1 MLSKNKIKHIQALS
15 RKKKR
20 DETGLYIAEGQRL
33 IDQLIAYNCNI
44 DTIIVSPLLIKK
56 YNGKAIEIIEAEA
69 DQLKKISQ
77 LKSPSEVIAI
87 CRQTATNLD
96 NTDHSSNL
104 VLALDDVQDPGNL
117 GTIIRLA
124 SWFGIK
130 HIVCSVNSVDCYNA
144 KVVQSTMGAIAKVAI
159 HYTNLEHF
167 LENINPSKTGIYG
180 TFLEGN
186 NIYETKLAP
195 NGIIILGNE
204 GNGIS
209 GNIARLVKQKLL
221 IPAFDNSQTHVE
233 SLNVSMA
240 AGIVCSEFRR
250 RTTVKT

>member
-1 MLSKNKIKHIQALS
+1 MLSKNKIKQIQALS

-44 DTIIVSPLLIKK
+44 DTIIASPALINK
-56 YNGKAIEIIEAEA
+56 YAGKALEVIEADA

-77 LKSPSEVIAI
+77 FKTPSDVIAI
-87 CRQTATNLD
+87 CRQATLNLND
-96 NTDHSSNL
+96 TDQNNNL

-124 SWFGIK
+124 SWFGIN
-130 HIVCSVNSVDCYNA
+130 HIVCSINTVDCYNS
-144 KVVQSTMGAIAKVAI
+144 KVVQSTMGAIAKVAV
-159 HYTNLEHF
+159 HYTNLAYF
-167 LENINPSKTGIYG
+167 LENVDPGKTIIYG
-180 TFLEGN
+180 TFLEGS
-186 NIYETKLAP
+186 NIYETELTQ
-195 NGIIILGNE
+195 NGIIVLGNE

-209 GNIARLVKQKLL
+209 NSIARLVKQKLL
-221 IPAFDNSQTHVE
+221 IPAFNNNQTHVE

-250 RTTVKT
+250 RKVATF